1 MSSSRKTNR
10 PCESRGT
17 SNKTLGHFLNAEDV
31 VEIGVAVEEVGNKLY
46 LETAKRVADKKLK
59 QLFKK
64 LADDEEEHIKT
75 FRGMVQRSAKGKPP
89 AGGTA
94 DRAHLRN
101 LLKSNAFLNLEKAKT
116 MFSDAREERAAVV
129 LAIRFEKE
137 TMLLFHGMKEIVEDA
152 DLHIINGLIAEEKQH
167 IADLSEYLH
176 SIKSNTD
183 SDTATG

>member
-1 MSSSRKTNR
+1 MSFSRKTN
-10 PCESRGT
+10 PLSENEGA
-17 SNKTLGHFLNAEDV
+17 NDKVLKHFLDAEDV
-31 VEIGVAVEEVGNKLY
+31 IEIGVAVEEVGNKLY
-46 LETAKRVADKKLK
+46 LEAAKRVADKKLK

-75 FRGMVQRSAKGKPP
+75 FRSMVQRSAKGKPP

-116 MFSDAREERAAVV
+116 MFYDAREEKTAVV

-137 TMLLFHGMKEIVEDA
+137 TLLLFHGMKEIVEDT
-152 DLHIINGLIAEEKQH
+152 DLHVINKLIDKEKQH
-167 IADLSEYLH
+167 IEDLSRYLR
-176 SIKSNTD
+176 D
-183 SDTATG
+183 LQ